1 MSQQKAS
8 RREAVPIV
16 RHRLVRCLRPTV
28 RGPIARGLR
37 RIARA
42 PAVLRPLQAARL
54 PFRTAPGQTVQCQDD
69 LRLDL
74 PHRRG
79 IILLPRR
86 PVVIVITITTTR

>member
-1 MSQQKAS
+1 MRPSAAMSQQKAC

-28 RGPIARGLR
+28 RGPIARG
-37 RIARA
+37 
-42 PAVLRPLQAARL
+42 LRPLQAARL

-74 PHRRG
+74 PYRRG